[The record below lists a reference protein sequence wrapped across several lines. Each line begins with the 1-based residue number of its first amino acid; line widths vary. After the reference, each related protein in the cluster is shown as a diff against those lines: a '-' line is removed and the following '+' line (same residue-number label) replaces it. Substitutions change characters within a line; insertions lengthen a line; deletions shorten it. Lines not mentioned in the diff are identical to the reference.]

1 MLLSRLDATV
11 QLLAV
16 ANRGLETG
24 GGSQLIGLLGW
35 RDHSA
40 NFVPQRPRPFMRQ

>member
-1 MLLSRLDATV
+1 MLLSRLDAAV

-24 GGSQLIGLLGW
+24 GGSRPIGLLGW

-40 NFVPQRPRPFMRQ
+40 NFVRQRPRPFMGQ